1 MFAAASLCVVLF
13 APLSAGQRGGSAA
26 AGLSSATRQ
35 ELMKSLSSG
44 AAYLRAQQSAEGTFD
59 ANPGVSAVAT
69 AALLRQ
75 PGVPKDMLMDA
86 GGKRA
91 LDAIV
96 KLAKPDGGIYDK
108 ITAPYAVSVMALSRR
123 AVADKPLIERA
134 AISPSTSGMKARAS

>member
-1 MFAAASLCVVLF
+1 
-13 APLSAGQRGGSAA
+13 
-26 AGLSSATRQ
+26 
-35 ELMKSLSSG
+35 MKSLSSG

-59 ANPGVSAVAT
+59 ANPGVSAVAA

-108 ITAPYAVSVMALSRR
+108 IDPALHHRGQRHGARR
-123 AVADKPLIERA
+123 RRPSAGQAAHRKGPR
-134 AISPSTSGMKARAS
+134 AISPSTSG